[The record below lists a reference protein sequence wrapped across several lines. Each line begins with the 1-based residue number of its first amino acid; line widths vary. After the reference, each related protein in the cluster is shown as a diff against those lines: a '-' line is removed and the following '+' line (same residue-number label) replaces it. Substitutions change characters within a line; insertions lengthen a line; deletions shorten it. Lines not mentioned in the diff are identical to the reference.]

1 VDELKTIDVLKR
13 QARERIAL
21 KEQELAVAQQE
32 VAALEVVERLMKQ
45 RGVEPSVDH
54 IAPKLYREM
63 TQEGALQEYLDRSPG
78 QYRTAADA
86 TDALKRGGFP
96 FQAKDPRNSIYQTL
110 KQNRKGAFASRKE
123 GTQIVF
129 GLAAWEGASPA

>member
-1 VDELKTIDVLKR
+1 MDELKTIDVLKR